1 MSMESNDKRRATRH
15 GFWFGIFVGALLG
28 GLVAGAVVS
37 VATVSASSVLAARAF
52 GHGFGR
58 AGLQNP
64 ESARE
69 RAEFAASFILERV
82 DATEEQQ
89 AEVKRIVAETIG
101 DLVPL
106 AEEHRANR
114 DALHT
119 EFSQVVIDGE
129 EIERIRRAEMVVAE
143 QASREL
149 SEAFTG
155 FAQTLTAA
163 QRGELMEMAERFHRR

>member
-1 MSMESNDKRRATRH
+1 MSTESNDKRRATRH
-15 GFWFGIFVGALLG
+15 GFWFGVVVGGLLVA
-28 GLVAGAVVS
+28 LVAGVAVS
-37 VATVSASSVLAARAF
+37 AATVSASLMLAAKAF

-58 AGLQNP
+58 AGLQDP
-64 ESARE
+64 EAARE

-89 AEVKRIVAETIG
+89 AEVKRIVSQTIL

-114 DALHT
+114 DALHS

-129 EIERIRRAEMVVAE
+129 ESSGSDGPRWCLRSKRRASLPKRSLVSAK
-143 QASREL
+143 R
-149 SEAFTG
+149 
-155 FAQTLTAA
+155 
-163 QRGELMEMAERFHRR
+163 